1 MSVWPLSRRS
11 FGRIPT
17 PDSSLDEPENHASAA
32 VSICKI
38 IAANA
43 NQTGKLGY
51 LQTVAKPQNPGL
63 SGFFTDDYLASTSST
78 LIEARRAPMAHDV
91 FDDLKK
97 LLIGGGEE

>member
-63 SGFFTDDYLASTSST
+63 SGFFTDD
-78 LIEARRAPMAHDV
+78 
-91 FDDLKK
+91 
-97 LLIGGGEE
+97 